1 MTSCL
6 DFGQSIPGTG
16 SHGSPVERHAEA
28 CPQPHRLTVLTGID
42 LAMDERSGPAPRRI
56 FRTKP
61 IQELVESTGGEHA
74 LKRVLNP
81 FELVLFGIG
90 AVVGTGIFVITG
102 VAAANFAG
110 PAVVVSFVVSGI
122 VCLFAA
128 LCYAEF
134 AAMVPVAGSA
144 YTYSYVSLGE
154 IWAWIIGWDLFLEY
168 SVAVAAVAIG
178 WSGYVVNLLQEVGIT
193 LPAALVNPPGVAG
206 GLINLPAVLI
216 ITAITALLIIGV
228 KESARINTVIV
239 VVKVAVI
246 LLFLYLGFSHID
258 PANWNPFLPFG
269 WGGVVTGAA
278 IVFFAYIGFDAVST
292 TAEEVRNPQRD
303 LPIGLLGSLLIAT
316 VLYVAV
322 SLVLTGIVPYAD
334 LNVPAPVAFALDRI
348 GIAWGGA
355 LVSVGALLGITSV
368 LLVLLFGQTRIIFA
382 MSRDGLLPAAFRK
395 VHPVFRTPVN
405 VTLLVGLVTAAIAS
419 LLPLGS
425 VAELVNIG
433 TLAAFI
439 IVSAGVIVLRRTR
452 PDAPRPFRVPLVPA
466 LPLLTILSC
475 GYLIVALP
483 TVTHLRFVIWL
494 LIGLVVYFAYGSR
507 RTGAAG

>member
-1 MTSCL
+1 
-6 DFGQSIPGTG
+6 
-16 SHGSPVERHAEA
+16 
-28 CPQPHRLTVLTGID
+28 
-42 LAMDERSGPAPRRI
+42 MDERSGPAPRRI